1 MPVVAAVLIGGIE
14 GREDALVGECSSG
27 EVGRVVLSRDEA
39 VIRSAKVVTCADAA
53 LDVAA
58 DLSNSDK
65 WITM

>member
-1 MPVVAAVLIGGIE
+1 LPVAAAVLIGGIE
-14 GREDALVGECSSG
+14 ADRGDALVGECSSG

-39 VIRSAKVVTCADAA
+39 VIRSAKLVACAETA

-65 WITM
+65 